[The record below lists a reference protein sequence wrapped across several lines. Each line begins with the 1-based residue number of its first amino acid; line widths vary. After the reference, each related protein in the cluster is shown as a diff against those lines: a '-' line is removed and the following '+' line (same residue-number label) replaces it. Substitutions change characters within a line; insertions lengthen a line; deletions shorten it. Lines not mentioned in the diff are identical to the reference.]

1 VNDELLK
8 QFVEVVGAAGVTADV
23 VSPADAAS
31 LVLVATVCHRHG
43 VPISVTSSAPAT
55 PGGTSERGGIIL
67 SVHRLT
73 DIAVAAAGLTVR
85 AGAGATVAHVRS
97 SVADAKLVVVG
108 LGAETGSVH
117 VGTLVA
123 RGEVPRR
130 SLAGVEAVLSNGD
143 AVKAGGAALKDVV
156 GYDLIAVLLGSA
168 GRLAVI
174 SAVTFR
180 LEPAAGRTA
189 TSRPAGARTWEPGLA
204 GAFDPKG
211 LLRSGAS
218 R

>member
-1 VNDELLK
+1 M
-8 QFVEVVGAAGVTADV
+8 
-23 VSPADAAS
+23 S
-31 LVLVATVCHRHG
+31 R
-43 VPISVTSSAPAT
+43 SSRTNRRCACSST
-55 PGGTSERGGIIL
+55 PGGAPEHGGVIL

-73 DIAVAAAGLTVR
+73 DIEVAAAGLTVR
-85 AGAGATVAHVRS
+85 AGAGATVARVRS
-97 SVADAKLVVVG
+97 SVAEAKLVVVG
-108 LGAETGSVH
+108 LGADTGSAH

-130 SLAGVEAVLSNGD
+130 SLAGVEAVLSTGE

-156 GYDLIAVLLGSA
+156 GYDLIAALLGSA
-168 GRLAVI
+168 GRLAI
-174 SAVTFR
+174 IAAVTFR

-189 TSRPAGARTWEPGLA
+189 TSRPPGTRTWEPALA

-211 LLRSGAS
+211 LLRSGAL

>member
-8 QFVEVVGAAGVTADV
+8 RFVEVVGAEGVSGDV
-23 VSPADAAS
+23 VSPADQAT
-31 LVLVATVCHRHG
+31 LVLVANVCHQNG
-43 VPISVTSSAPAT
+43 VPITVTSSPPAT
-55 PGGTSERGGIIL
+55 PGGSPERGGIIL
-67 SVHRLT
+67 SVHRLA
-73 DIAVAAAGLTVR
+73 DIHVAAPGLTVR
-85 AGAGATVAHVRS
+85 AGAGASVARVRTA
-97 SVADAKLVVVG
+97 VADAKLVVVG
-108 LGAETGSVH
+108 LGAETGSAH

-180 LEPAAGRTA
+180 LEPAAARTA
-189 TSRPAGARTWEPGLA
+189 TTKPAGARTWQPGLA